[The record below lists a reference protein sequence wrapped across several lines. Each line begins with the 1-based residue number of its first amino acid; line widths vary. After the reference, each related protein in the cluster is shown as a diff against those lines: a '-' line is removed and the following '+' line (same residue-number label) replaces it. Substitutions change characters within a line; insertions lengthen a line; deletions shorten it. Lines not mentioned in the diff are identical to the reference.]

1 MRTHRSNL
9 WERLHQFNP
18 LCVDLDEGQ
27 QIPGLNRLKQVD
39 HFSRRGRTR
48 LPSILVVH
56 ILSVDELLPH
66 SPVAE
71 KRNSAVWIFT
81 RDGCQAALCPER
93 TYMSLD
99 GVGFGEGEVRFP
111 SMISLKLLLPTFLA
125 SWWRTK
131 RKSAL
136 HPIHSIW
143 MLPEADEHM
152 ASGSLRVLLSAAFPL
167 LFHYF

>member
-1 MRTHRSNL
+1 
-9 WERLHQFNP
+9 
-18 LCVDLDEGQ
+18 
-27 QIPGLNRLKQVD
+27 
-39 HFSRRGRTR
+39 
-48 LPSILVVH
+48 
-56 ILSVDELLPH
+56 
-66 SPVAE
+66 
-71 KRNSAVWIFT
+71 
-81 RDGCQAALCPER
+81 
-93 TYMSLD
+93 MSLD

-136 HPIHSIW
+136 DPIHSIW